1 MQVKKKRNEEGF
13 FEVNFSNTSSIPFR
27 LNEQHPIRLKL
38 NLTSQNDLGNEDKA
52 EILSKNH

>member
-1 MQVKKKRNEEGF
+1 M
-13 FEVNFSNTSSIPFR
+13 PFR